1 MPRGVAK
8 HVFAL
13 SSRVFC
19 VAIDCTVSTQHR
31 APHRAAPTRDSETRH
46 DTRHD
51 TACQL
56 RTSRHVYSSVTSVTT
71 WCAACPEDRTHALG
85 FGWYAASRETAA
97 SAVLGGGAKD
107 LVRFTMTLDCYVTKE
122 RRVWAPSFG
131 TEFWHDDFSFINLA
145 SCEPPSP
152 SASLARARCPRLPV
166 SLGVLSRSRSPADAT
181 QKRASLPGALSSRSS
196 DHNHARSSGRGLALL
211 RALLRTCL
219 GRRG

>member
-107 LVRFTMTLDCYVTKE
+107 LRFTIYATLKISDAP
-122 RRVWAPSFG
+122 RRPGEQTLRSHLSGGLQPAKA
-131 TEFWHDDFSFINLA
+131 TEFGSFSNAAEGEGVIYILKRKTQQSRISRGQVNARHSLA
-145 SCEPPSP
+145 CAFFV
-152 SASLARARCPRLPV
+152 ASL
-166 SLGVLSRSRSPADAT
+166 
-181 QKRASLPGALSSRSS
+181 
-196 DHNHARSSGRGLALL
+196 GL
-211 RALLRTCL
+211 
-219 GRRG
+219 